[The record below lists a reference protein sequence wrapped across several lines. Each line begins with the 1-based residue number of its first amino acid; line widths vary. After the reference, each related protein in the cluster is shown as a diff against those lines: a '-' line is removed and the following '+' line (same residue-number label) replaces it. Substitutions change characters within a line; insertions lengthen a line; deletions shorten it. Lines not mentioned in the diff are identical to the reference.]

1 MDLNGIYSLVRDDIV
16 EAEKAA
22 KVSLSQESEFISEI
36 ASYMFDGKSK
46 LIRATLHLLSAG
58 MCGADKTTASTIASC
73 LELLHNATLMHD
85 DIIDGALLRRGSESV
100 NSRFGNDVTVL
111 AGDYLY
117 ANAFT
122 MIADLDSVGLI
133 KLFAQTTK
141 NICSSEIQQLNNIG
155 NINLTEGEYMKVI
168 HGKTASLFG
177 ATCSSVAIINNQR
190 PYEERTLALYGHHLG
205 YIFQISD
212 DLLDYFSQPHIT
224 GKALHKDLYEGKITF
239 PMIKLLQE
247 VTPEE
252 KDFIQRIAIANP
264 PSSEREEISTQINAL
279 MKNYSIEEKCNEHLA
294 GLAKKTAAFLYLF
307 DTDKIEDEAKRE
319 YATNCKNALTALP
332 KILITR
338 ES

>member
-1 MDLNGIYSLVRDDIV
+1 MDLTQIYSLVKDDIS
-16 EAEKAA
+16 EAERVA

-46 LIRATLHLLSAG
+46 LIRATLHTLCAG
-58 MCGADKTTASTIASC
+58 MCNADKGTSIKVASC

-117 ANAFT
+117 ANAFS
-122 MIADLDSVGLI
+122 MISELNSVRLI
-133 KLFAQTTK
+133 QLFAQTTK
-141 NICSSEIQQLNNIG
+141 NLCTSEIQQLHNIG
-155 NINLTEGEYMKVI
+155 NINLTEGEYMKII
-168 HGKTASLFG
+168 HGKTASLFA
-177 ATCSSVAIINNQR
+177 ATCSSVAITNNQR
-190 PYEERTLALYGHHLG
+190 TYEERALSLYGQNLG

-224 GKALHKDLYEGKITF
+224 GKTLHKDLYEGKITF

-252 KDFIQRIAIANP
+252 KDFIQRIAMANP
-264 PSSEREEISTQINAL
+264 PNSEREDISAQVNAL
-279 MKNYSIEEKCNEHLA
+279 MKNYGIEDKCNENLMALA
-294 GLAKKTAAFLYLF
+294 NKTSAYLYLF
-307 DTDKIEDEAKRE
+307 DEDSEYREALE
-319 YATNCKNALTALP
+319 ALP
-332 KILITR
+332 SILITR
-338 ES
+338 KT